1 MQLPSAIFVTII
13 GNRCNPPGSVEHSVV
28 LRISNIV
35 SIPDEEI
42 EIRAIR
48 AQGAGGQNVN
58 KVATAVHLRFDIA
71 ASSLPPYYKH
81 RLLKLKDRRISKDGV
96 IIIKAQQYRSQD
108 KNREAALSR
117 LQELVK
123 SVAITRKK
131 RISTKLPRS
140 VKQKRL
146 NQKSQRGKI
155 KTLRKKVTED

>member
-1 MQLPSAIFVTII
+1 
-13 GNRCNPPGSVEHSVV
+13 V

-58 KVATAVHLRFDIA
+58 KVATAVHLRFDIN

-146 NQKSQRGKI
+146 DQKSQRGKI